1 LDLKNELKR
10 TKHKVQSTKFRFHS
24 SKFKAQELRLSM
36 KLTFLGTGTSTGV
49 PSIGCECETCLSD
62 DPRDKRLRVSVI
74 IEHAGRTVLVDTS
87 SDFRQ
92 QALRFGLKQL
102 DAVLITHC
110 HADHIFGLDDIR
122 PLNFRFGA
130 LGVYA
135 NDRAW
140 VDIKRIFKYIFEPS
154 HFGGGLPQ
162 VIPHVVTPGA
172 AFCIG
177 KDLLITPLEV
187 IHGRLPVIA
196 YRFNDFAYLT
206 DLSEIPPPQWKRYGI
221 WTFWFLTVYVS
232 KNIQRTC
239 GWIRRLEFVAE
250 LKPSRTFFTHMAH
263 DIKHERDSKRL
274 PEGVE
279 FGYDGQVVEKIEM
292 VSLDC

>member
-1 LDLKNELKR
+1 
-10 TKHKVQSTKFRFHS
+10 
-24 SKFKAQELRLSM
+24 M

-162 VIPHVVTPGA
+162 VIPHVVTQGA
-172 AFCIG
+172 SFCIG

-187 IHGRLPVIA
+187 IHGRLPVMA

-206 DLSEIPPPQWKRYGI
+206 DLSEIPPATMEALRDLDVLVLDCLRFKEHPTHLWVHKA
-221 WTFWFLTVYVS
+221 
-232 KNIQRTC
+232 
-239 GWIRRLEFVAE
+239 LEFVAE
-250 LKPSRTFFTHMAH
+250 LKPNRTFFTHMAH

-279 FGYDGQVVEKIEM
+279 FGYDGLEVT
-292 VSLDC
+292 